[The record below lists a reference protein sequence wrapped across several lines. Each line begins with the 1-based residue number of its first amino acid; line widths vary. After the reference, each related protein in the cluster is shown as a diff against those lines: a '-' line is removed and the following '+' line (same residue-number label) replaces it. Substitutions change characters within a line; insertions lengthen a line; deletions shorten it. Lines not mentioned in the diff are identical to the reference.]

1 MKKPTIGKLCFVF
14 WSCCLVVNAQAVESQ
29 VWSETDIALLRLHW
43 IGSLPEL
50 QDDPTNKYADNPA
63 AAKFGQKLFFD
74 TRFSANGKVACAS
87 CHVPEK
93 YFTDGLAKSKGVG
106 EASRSAPSILGIAY
120 SPWFFWDGRSD
131 SLWSQALAP
140 LESAVEHG
148 GDRSQ
153 YVRIIY
159 NDDSYKKAYESLF
172 GELPDISDSRSFPLT
187 AGPVADQA
195 SNERW
200 QGMSEKDRRAITRVF
215 VNIGKAIA
223 AYERLLMPT
232 ASRFDQYV
240 EALLNSE
247 SAGGNILTNDEVAG
261 LKLFIGKAMCIT
273 CHQGPLFTNNSFHNV
288 GTPDP
293 ATIKPKYLPPI
304 LHVLKDKPALDEGRY
319 KGIRQVLQSEFNC
332 LNEYSDAKEDDCAEL
347 KFASTKHTA
356 TLGAF
361 KVPSLRNVA
370 ETAPYMHSGQF
381 STLAE
386 VLEHYNSA
394 PRAHIGHNELLP
406 LNLQQRELEQIEAFL
421 HSLSSPPGVAADLLK
436 KP

>member
-1 MKKPTIGKLCFVF
+1 MKKSTIGKLCFVF
-14 WSCCLVVNAQAVESQ
+14 WNCCLVVNAQAVESQ

-63 AAKFGQKLFFD
+63 VAKLGQKLFFD

-93 YFTDGLAKSKGVG
+93 HFTDGLAKSRGVG

-153 YVRIIY
+153 YVRIIF
-159 NDDSYKKAYESLF
+159 NDHSYKKAYESLF
-172 GELPDISDSRSFPLT
+172 GELPDISDTRRFPLT

-195 SNERW
+195 SDERW
-200 QGMSEKDRRAITRVF
+200 QGMSEKDRKAITRVF

-223 AYERLLMPT
+223 AYERLLIPA

-247 SAGGNILTNDEVAG
+247 SAGGNILTTDEVAG
-261 LKLFIGKAMCIT
+261 LKLFVGKAMCIT

-304 LHVLKDKPALDEGRY
+304 LHVLKDKPAVDEGRY
-319 KGIRQVLQSEFNC
+319 KGIRLVLQSEFNC
-332 LNEYSDAKEDDCAEL
+332 LNEYSDAEEDDCAEL

-386 VLEHYNSA
+386 VLEHYNTA

-406 LNLQQRELEQIEAFL
+406 LNLHQKELKQIEAFL
-421 HSLSSPPGVAADLLK
+421 HSLTSPPGVAEDLLR

>member
-63 AAKFGQKLFFD
+63 VAKFGQKLFFD

-223 AYERLLMPT
+223 AYARLLMPT

-332 LNEYSDAKEDDCAEL
+332 LNEYSDAKEGDCAEL

-381 STLAE
+381 SSLAE
-386 VLEHYNSA
+386 VLEHYNTA

-406 LNLQQRELEQIEAFL
+406 LNLKQRELEQIEAFL

>member
-1 MKKPTIGKLCFVF
+1 M
-14 WSCCLVVNAQAVESQ
+14 VVNAQAVESQ

-87 CHVPEK
+87 CHLPEK
-93 YFTDGLAKSKGVG
+93 YFTDGLAKSRGVG

-153 YVRIIY
+153 YARIIY
-159 NDDSYKKAYESLF
+159 TDHSYKKAYENLF
-172 GELPDISDSRSFPLT
+172 GELPDISDTGRFPLS

-195 SNERW
+195 SDERW
-200 QGMSEKDRRAITRVF
+200 QGMSEKDRKAITRVF

-223 AYERLLMPT
+223 AYERLLIPA

-240 EALLNSE
+240 EALLNSD
-247 SAGGNILTNDEVAG
+247 SAGGNILTTDEVAG
-261 LKLFIGKAMCIT
+261 LKLFVGKAMCIT

-304 LHVLKDKPALDEGRY
+304 LHVLKDKPAVDEGRY

-406 LNLQQRELEQIEAFL
+406 LNLHQKELEQIEAFL
-421 HSLSSPPGVAADLLK
+421 NSLTSPPGVVEGLLRQ
-436 KP
+436 P

>member
-1 MKKPTIGKLCFVF
+1 MKKSIIGKLCFVF

-29 VWSETDIALLRLHW
+29 VWSEADIALLRLHW

-74 TRFSANGKVACAS
+74 TRFSANGNVACAS

-93 YFTDGLAKSKGVG
+93 HFTDGLAKSRGVG

-159 NDDSYKKAYESLF
+159 TDHSYKKAYESLF
-172 GELPDISDSRSFPLT
+172 GELPDISDTRRFPLS

-195 SNERW
+195 SDKRW
-200 QGMSEKDRRAITRVF
+200 QGMSEKDRRTITRVF

-223 AYERLLMPT
+223 AYERLLMPA

-247 SAGGNILTNDEVAG
+247 SAGGNILTTDEVAG
-261 LKLFIGKAMCIT
+261 LKLFVGKAMCIT

-304 LHVLKDKPALDEGRY
+304 LHVLKDKPAVDEGRY
-319 KGIRQVLQSEFNC
+319 KGIRQALQSEFNC
-332 LNEYSDAKEDDCAEL
+332 LNEYSEAKEGDCAEL
-347 KFASTKHTA
+347 KFANTKHTA
-356 TLGAF
+356 TLGGF

-406 LNLQQRELEQIEAFL
+406 LNLQQKELEQIEAFL
-421 HSLSSPPGVAADLLK
+421 HSLTSPPGVAEGLLRQ
-436 KP
+436 P

>member
-319 KGIRQVLQSEFNC
+319 KGIRQVLQSEFN
-332 LNEYSDAKEDDCAEL
+332 
-347 KFASTKHTA
+347 
-356 TLGAF
+356 
-361 KVPSLRNVA
+361 
-370 ETAPYMHSGQF
+370 
-381 STLAE
+381 
-386 VLEHYNSA
+386 
-394 PRAHIGHNELLP
+394 
-406 LNLQQRELEQIEAFL
+406 
-421 HSLSSPPGVAADLLK
+421 
-436 KP
+436 